1 MFPSLSALVKGCGV
15 DALIILFISLGDT
28 LPSMEELP
36 DPQLSVIAGLL
47 TKSVS
52 KHMWSF

>member
-1 MFPSLSALVKGCGV
+1 MFPSLSAHVKGCGV